1 MRGRAQNGF
10 TLIELMVVASLAVIV
25 LTASVGEYRDFVSN
39 QRLEAW
45 ADTIATDLR
54 TGQQFS
60 VSRRQMVVAVFS
72 SGQYTVSA
80 NSALVKRGVLPPD
93 LTSTSQTITFS
104 TLGTTATAGTIT
116 LRSLVTNRTRQIS
129 VASDTGRVRV
139 D

>member
-10 TLIELMVVASLAVIV
+10 TLIELMVVASLVVIV
-25 LTASVGEYRDFVSN
+25 VTASVGEYRDFLSN

-54 TGQQFS
+54 TGQQLS
-60 VSRRQMVVAVFS
+60 VSRRQPVVAVFG

-80 NSALVKRGVLPPD
+80 NGVLVKRGVLPPD
-93 LTSTSQTITFS
+93 LTSTSQTVTFS
-104 TLGTTATAGTIT
+104 TLGTTSTAGTVT